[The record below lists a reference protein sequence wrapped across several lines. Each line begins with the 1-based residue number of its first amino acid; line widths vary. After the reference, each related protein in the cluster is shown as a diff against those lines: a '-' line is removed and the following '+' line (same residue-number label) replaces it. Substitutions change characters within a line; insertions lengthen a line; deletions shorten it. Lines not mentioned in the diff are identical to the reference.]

1 MRVLTL
7 SRPTKPK
14 NGNHTSAVKMN
25 SVLWVMGFNMIQWFN
40 AFCLLRLL
48 NSVGHCAV
56 DSGMRFDD
64 AANELW
70 LEKWVWCCCHER
82 RVWGMSGPQD
92 IHGDV
97 FVQRY
102 TRLCEIWVWQLTK
115 LQNRKPLLFCH
126 CIRFQEPPQEA
137 NAALLSAAVAQHR
150 KQSSCWETQ
159 NNPTW
164 QGPFVDSKQLWT
176 LVGCPEPS
184 RNFRFQVFFP
194 IATTNRGFRCFFPAP
209 EAFGHWLPHLSGA
222 YGKTSPLTPLHLP
235 WRSAKKEGSWKPK
248 LLE

>member
-1 MRVLTL
+1 
-7 SRPTKPK
+7 
-14 NGNHTSAVKMN
+14 MN

-56 DSGMRFDD
+56 DSGMRVND

-70 LEKWVWCCCHER
+70 LENGFGAVAMRGEFEAWAVLKIFM
-82 RVWGMSGPQD
+82 GMFLFRGT
-92 IHGDV
+92 
-97 FVQRY
+97 F
-102 TRLCEIWVWQLTK
+102 TRLCEIWVRQLTK

-150 KQSSCWETQ
+150 KLSSCWETQ

-164 QGPFVDSKQLWT
+164 QGLFVDSKQLWT

-184 RNFRFQVFFP
+184 RNFRFQVFFSHCYNQP
-194 IATTNRGFRCFFPAP
+194 RVQVLFSSTRSVWSLASTPFRCLWENITTDTSSLAL
-209 EAFGHWLPHLSGA
+209 AFRKKRRLM
-222 YGKTSPLTPLHLP
+222 KTETV
-235 WRSAKKEGSWKPK
+235 GVVPK
-248 LLE
+248 QNSSSLQC